1 MQLFQQNSSLDKNI
15 FLRTEN
21 QELTYEQVFSL
32 GDTLF
37 ESTEKQVILILCK
50 KSINTIVAYVGALR
64 NNKVPLLLD
73 ANLNVNLI
81 NGFIN
86 KYHPNYICCT
96 DDSGL
101 MLDGYS
107 LFKSFGSLLI
117 FKKDAPCGYE
127 INNELAILVPTSGST
142 GDPKCVRISHNNIY
156 TCTQAIC
163 EYLKF
168 SQHRVC
174 LSILPIHYSYGLSV
188 LHNCIYERACYVVS
202 DVNVLDKAFW
212 RILTD
217 FSITDLSGVPF
228 TFKVLKRATV
238 DYKDFPNLQC
248 VTQAGGYMPEADTK
262 FFQERFADTGISYF
276 SMYGQTEASPRIS
289 YLAPEY
295 AFSKH
300 GSVGVPLS
308 CGKVSLLDTDANGVG
323 ELCYEGPNVAL
334 GYAEGYQDLA
344 RGDEFKGKLKTGDLA
359 QIDEDGFIRIMGRL
373 KRFIKLAG
381 ISVNLDRIEK
391 DLNGRFN
398 SVVVIGKD
406 EKIIALTE
414 GDNSAEIKSFIAS
427 TYGFNKANIKSQ
439 QISSVPLN
447 ASGKTDYKQ
456 LTQDFC

>member
-1 MQLFQQNSSLDKNI
+1 MQLFEKNSCLDKNI
-15 FLRTEN
+15 FLRTEI
-21 QELTYEQVFSL
+21 QALTYEQVFST
-32 GDTLF
+32 GDAIF
-37 ESTEKQVILILCK
+37 DGPEKQIILILCE
-50 KSINTIVAYVGALR
+50 KSVDTIVAYVGAIR
-64 NNKVPLLLD
+64 NNKVPLLVD
-73 ANLNVNLI
+73 ANFKVNLT
-81 NGFIN
+81 NGFID
-86 KYHPNYICCT
+86 KYQPDFIACT
-96 DDSGL
+96 DDSNL
-101 MLDGYS
+101 ILDRYS
-107 LFKSFGSLLI
+107 PFKSVGSLRI
-117 FKKDAPCGYE
+117 FKKNTPSEYE
-127 INNELAILVPTSGST
+127 ISPDLALLVPTSGST
-142 GDPKCVRISHNNIY
+142 GDPKCVRISYRNID
-156 TCTQAIC
+156 TCTEAIC

-188 LHNCIYERACYVVS
+188 LNNCIYERASYVVS
-202 DVNVLDKAFW
+202 DVNVLDKDFW
-212 RILTD
+212 SILTN
-217 FSITDLSGVPF
+217 FSITDLSGIPF
-228 TFKVLKRATV
+228 TFKVLKRAVV

-359 QIDEDGFIRIMGRL
+359 QIDKDGFIRIMGRL
-373 KRFIKLAG
+373 KRFIKFAG

-439 QISSVPLN
+439 KISSVLLN